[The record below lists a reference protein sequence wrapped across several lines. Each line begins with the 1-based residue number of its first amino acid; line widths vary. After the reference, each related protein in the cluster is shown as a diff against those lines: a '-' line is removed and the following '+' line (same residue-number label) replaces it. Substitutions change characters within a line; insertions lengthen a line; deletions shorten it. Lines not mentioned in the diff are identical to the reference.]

1 MPEHH
6 AEELLPKS
14 WGFAYDGIVK
24 IYDELNDE
32 LNYVVINDSWLDVL
46 AQLKKKRNSNALE
59 RRLKDIDK
67 S

>member
-14 WGFAYDGIVK
+14 WGFAYYGIIE
-24 IYDELNDE
+24 IYDELNDK

-46 AQLKKKRNSNALE
+46 AQLKKERNANALE
-59 RRLKDIDK
+59 GRLKYIDK
-67 S
+67 C